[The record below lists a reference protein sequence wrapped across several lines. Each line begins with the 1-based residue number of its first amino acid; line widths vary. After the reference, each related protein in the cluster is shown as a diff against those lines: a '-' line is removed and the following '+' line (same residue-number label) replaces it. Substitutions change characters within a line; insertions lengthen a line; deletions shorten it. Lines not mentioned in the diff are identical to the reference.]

1 MSAYRDFVAY
11 KDQLKVIADI
21 YKSGSTVKIEDR
33 VKLSVDEGVVLRRD
47 LSNLNNQLAVREA
60 EEELKNI
67 LVVDGMEVLILRKDG
82 DADRLKTM
90 AEHLKKR
97 VSEGLVVVAGVCDEK
112 AVFVVTA
119 GKQAQTRGFK
129 AGDIAK
135 QLALITLGNGGGRPE
150 FAQSGGKDASKLGEA
165 LDMLR
170 TKLA

>member
-1 MSAYRDFVAY
+1 
-11 KDQLKVIADI
+11 
-21 YKSGSTVKIEDR
+21 
-33 VKLSVDEGVVLRRD
+33 RD
-47 LSNLNNQLAVREA
+47 LANLNNQLSVLEA
-60 EEELKNI
+60 DDELKNI
-67 LVVDGMEVLILRKDG
+67 RVIKDMEVLIIRKDG

-97 VSEGLVVVAGVCDEK
+97 VSEGLVVIAGVCDEK

-119 GKQAQTRGFK
+119 GKLAQANGFK

-135 QLALITLGNGGGRPE
+135 QLALITQGNGGGRPE